1 MKRTVIATQSQLQNI
16 GIDRVLTD
24 MEVEVIH
31 RYPDGWFQIKVP
43 PKQEIIDIL
52 GEDTA
57 SEYYEEY
64 DIPGKYL
71 K

>member
-1 MKRTVIATQSQLQNI
+1 MKRTVIATQPQLQDI
-16 GIDRVLTD
+16 GIDRVLTN
-24 MEVEVIH
+24 MEVEVIY
-31 RYPDGWFQIKVP
+31 RYPDGWFQVKVQ

-52 GEDTA
+52 GDKA
-57 SEYYEEY
+57 NDEEY